1 MSPLRM
7 TDVLVVA
14 AHPPELAGLAPLLG
28 ENLRAR
34 VGSVDVVAEAVG
46 IGLPAA
52 AAGAAKAIR
61 SCTPRCVVLVGTCGV
76 YVRDGRDLGVGAVVR
91 ATRIHLASTAAVEGR
106 GAFPAPMTIAAQ
118 PDDALSMAVGGSA
131 QPVEVATTLTI
142 TTDDDLARRVGE
154 TLGCEVEHLEAF
166 GVAAACAADRVPLAT
181 VLGVANRVGSPARD
195 EWRRHHGSA
204 GKAAADVVA
213 AWLSSG
219 APGLLFST

>member
-14 AHPPELAGLAPLLG
+14 AHSPELAALAPLLG

-52 AAGAAKAIR
+52 AAGTAKAIR

-118 PDDALSMAVGGSA
+118 PDGALSMAVGGA
-131 QPVEVATTLTI
+131 AVPVEVATTLTI

-154 TLGCEVEHLEAF
+154 SLGCEVEHLEAF

-195 EWRRHHGSA
+195 EWRRHHESA
-204 GKAAADVVA
+204 GKAAADIVA

-219 APGLLFST
+219 APGLPLRT

>member
-34 VGSVDVVAEAVG
+34 VGSIDVVAEAVG

-195 EWRRHHGSA
+195 EWRRHHESA

-219 APGLLFST
+219 APGLPLRT